1 MKVILLSGKARS
13 GKGTAAEVILGKYQG
28 KAFAFADDI
37 KTIAYNYFG
46 WHGEKDALGRKLL
59 QGIGTTG
66 RNYNRDIWVND
77 TIDRI
82 QWWTRQSSDNQ
93 LAVVT
98 DTRYPNEIQ
107 RIKHEFSDVVTIRIT
122 RDSVEKL
129 KHPSETA
136 LDQWTDWDYVVENNG
151 TREEFQRKILEIMEG
166 II

>member
-1 MKVILLSGKARS
+1 MSGKARS
-13 GKGTAAEVILGKYQG
+13 GKDTAAEVILGKYQG
-28 KAFAFADDI
+28 KTFAFADDV
-37 KTIAYNYFG
+37 KRVAHRVYEWDGT
-46 WHGEKDALGRKLL
+46 KDARGRKLL
-59 QGIGTTG
+59 QDIGTTG
-66 RNYNRDIWVND
+66 RNYDENIWVNEV
-77 TIDRI
+77 IRNI
-82 QWWTRQSSDNQ
+82 HWWIWLSDPHQ

-151 TREEFQRKILEIMEG
+151 SLEEFQKKILEIMEG

>member
-13 GKGTAAEVILGKYQG
+13 GKDTAADVILKKYNG
-28 KAFAFADDI
+28 IPFAFADDV
-37 KTIAYNYFG
+37 KKIAYNHFG
-46 WHGEKDALGRKLL
+46 WHGEKDELGRKLL
-59 QGIGTTG
+59 QDIGTTG
-66 RNYNRDIWVND
+66 RNYNRDLWANKTVD
-77 TIDRI
+77 MI
-82 QWWTRQSSDNQ
+82 QEWSLQSSDNQ

-107 RIKHEFSDVVTIRIT
+107 RVKHEFSDVVTIRIT

-151 TREEFQRKILEIMEG
+151 TKEEFQRKILEIMEG

>member
-13 GKGTAAEVILGKYQG
+13 GKDTAAEVIFGKYDG
-28 KAFAFADDI
+28 IPLAFADDI
-37 KTIAYNYFG
+37 KTIAYDYFG
-46 WHGEKDALGRKLL
+46 WHGEKDELGRKLL
-59 QGIGTTG
+59 QDIGTTG

-77 TIDRI
+77 TIDKI

-107 RIKHEFSDVVTIRIT
+107 QIKHEFSDVATIRIT

-151 TREEFQRKILEIMEG
+151 TKEEFKTKILEIMEG
-166 II
+166 VI

>member
-13 GKGTAAEVILGKYQG
+13 GKGTAAEMILGRYNG
-28 KAFAFADDI
+28 IPFAFADDI

-46 WHGEKDALGRKLL
+46 WHGEKDELGRKLL
-59 QGIGTTG
+59 QDIGTTG

-136 LDQWTDWDYVVENNG
+136 LDQWTDWDYVVKNNG
-151 TREEFQRKILEIMEG
+151 SLEEFQKKILEIMEG

>member
-13 GKGTAAEVILGKYQG
+13 GKDTAAKVILKKYNG
-28 KAFAFADDI
+28 ATFAFADDI
-37 KTIAYNYFG
+37 KKIAYKHFG
-46 WHGEKDALGRKLL
+46 WHGGKDELGRELL
-59 QGIGTTG
+59 QDIGTTG
-66 RNYNRDIWVND
+66 RNYNRDIWADKVV
-77 TIDRI
+77 TKI
-82 QWWTRQSSDNQ
+82 QWWAWQSSDNQ

-151 TREEFQRKILEIMEG
+151 SLEEFQKKILEIMEG

>member
-1 MKVILLSGKARS
+1 MSGKARS
-13 GKGTAAEVILGKYQG
+13 GKDTAAEVILEKYDG
-28 KAFAFADDI
+28 VPLAFANDI
-37 KTIAYNYFG
+37 KTIAYDHYDWNG
-46 WHGEKDALGRKLL
+46 KKDELGRKLL
-59 QGIGTTG
+59 QDIGTTG
-66 RNYNRDIWVND
+66 RNYNRDIWADKVV
-77 TIDRI
+77 TKI
-82 QWWTRQSSDNQ
+82 QWWAWQSSDNQ

-151 TREEFQRKILEIMEG
+151 TKEEFQKRILEIMEG

>member
-1 MKVILLSGKARS
+1 MSGKARS
-13 GKGTAAEVILGKYQG
+13 GKNAAAEAILKEYQVRT
-28 KAFAFADDI
+28 FAFADEV
-37 KTIAYNYFG
+37 KKIAYKYFG
-46 WHGEKDALGRKLL
+46 WHGEKDELGRKLL
-59 QGIGTTG
+59 QDIGTTG
-66 RNYNRDIWVND
+66 RDYNRDLWANKTVD
-77 TIDRI
+77 MI
-82 QWWTRQSSDNQ
+82 QEWSLQSSDNQ

-107 RIKHEFSDVVTIRIT
+107 RVKHEFSDVVTIRIT

-151 TREEFQRKILEIMEG
+151 SLEEFQMKILEIMEG

>member
-13 GKGTAAEVILGKYQG
+13 GKDTAADAILGEYQG
-28 KAFAFADDI
+28 KTFAFADDI

-46 WHGEKDALGRKLL
+46 WHGEKDELGRKLL

-136 LDQWTDWDYVVENNG
+136 LDQWTDWDYVVGNNG
-151 TREEFQRKILEIMEG
+151 TKEEFQKKILEIMEG

>member
-1 MKVILLSGKARS
+1 MSGEARS
-13 GKGTAAEVILGKYQG
+13 GKDTAAEVILKKYSG
-28 KAFAFADDI
+28 ATFAFADGI
-37 KTIAYNYFG
+37 KKIAYNYFG
-46 WHGEKDALGRKLL
+46 WYGEKDELGRKIL
-59 QGIGTTG
+59 QDIGTNG

-107 RIKHEFSDVVTIRIT
+107 RIKHEFPNVVTIRIT

-151 TREEFQRKILEIMEG
+151 SLEEFQKKILEIMKEVV
-166 II
+166 

>member
-1 MKVILLSGKARS
+1 LSGKARS
-13 GKGTAAEVILGKYQG
+13 GKDTAAEVILKKYQG
-28 KAFAFADDI
+28 KTFAFADDI
-37 KTIAYNYFG
+37 KKIAYNHFG
-46 WHGEKDALGRKLL
+46 WHGGKDELGRKLL
-59 QGIGTTG
+59 QDIGTTG
-66 RNYNRDIWVND
+66 RNYKRGIWANRMVDK
-77 TIDRI
+77 I
-82 QWWTRQSSDNQ
+82 QYWAWQSSDNQ

-151 TREEFQRKILEIMEG
+151 TKEEFQRKILEIMEE

>member
-1 MKVILLSGKARS
+1 MSGKARS
-13 GKGTAAEVILGKYQG
+13 GKDTAAEVILEKYDG
-28 KAFAFADDI
+28 VPLAFANDI
-37 KTIAYNYFG
+37 KTIAYDHYDWNG
-46 WHGEKDALGRKLL
+46 KKDELGRKLL
-59 QGIGTTG
+59 QDIGTTG

-82 QWWTRQSSDNQ
+82 QWWTRQSSGNQ

-107 RIKHEFSDVVTIRIT
+107 QIKHEFSDVVTIRIT

-136 LDQWTDWDYVVENNG
+136 LDQWTDWDYLVENNG
-151 TREEFQRKILEIMEG
+151 SLEEFQEKILEIMEG
-166 II
+166 IV

>member
-1 MKVILLSGKARS
+1 MSGKARS
-13 GKGTAAEVILGKYQG
+13 GKDTAAEVILEKYDG
-28 KAFAFADDI
+28 VPLAFANDI
-37 KTIAYNYFG
+37 KTIAYDHYDWNG
-46 WHGEKDALGRKLL
+46 KKDELGRKLL
-59 QGIGTTG
+59 QDIGTTG
-66 RNYNRDIWVND
+66 RNYNRDLWANKTVD
-77 TIDRI
+77 MI
-82 QWWTRQSSDNQ
+82 QEWSLQSSDNQ

-107 RIKHEFSDVVTIRIT
+107 RVKHEFPNVVTIRIT

-151 TREEFQRKILEIMEG
+151 SLEEFQKKILEIMEG

>member
-13 GKGTAAEVILGKYQG
+13 GKNTAAEVIFRKYDG
-28 KAFAFADDI
+28 ITLAFADDI
-37 KTIAYNYFG
+37 KTIAYDYFG
-46 WHGEKDALGRKLL
+46 WHGEKDERGRKLL
-59 QGIGTTG
+59 QDIGTSG
-66 RNYNRDIWVND
+66 RNYNEDIWVNRV
-77 TIDRI
+77 IRLL
-82 QWWTRQSSDNQ
+82 QWWASGTADHQ

-107 RIKHEFSDVVTIRIT
+107 GIKHEFSDVVTIRIT

-151 TREEFQRKILEIMEG
+151 TKEEFQRKILEVMGG

>member
-13 GKGTAAEVILGKYQG
+13 GKDAAAEVILWKYG
-28 KAFAFADDI
+28 GIPLAFADDI
-37 KTIAYNYFG
+37 KTIAYDHFG
-46 WHGEKDALGRKLL
+46 WHGEKDELGRKLL
-59 QGIGTTG
+59 QDIGTTG
-66 RNYNRDIWVND
+66 RNYNEDIWVNRV
-77 TIDRI
+77 IRLL
-82 QWWTRQSSDNQ
+82 QWWASGTADHQ

-98 DTRYPNEIQ
+98 DTRYPNEIR

-136 LDQWTDWDYVVENNG
+136 LDQWTDWDYLVENNG
-151 TREEFQRKILEIMEG
+151 TREGFQRKILEIAEG

>member
-13 GKGTAAEVILGKYQG
+13 GKDTAAEVIIKNYNGLP
-28 KAFAFADDI
+28 FAFADDV
-37 KTIAYNYFG
+37 KNIAYKYFG
-46 WHGEKDALGRKLL
+46 WYGEKDELGRKLL
-59 QGIGTTG
+59 QDIGTTG
-66 RNYNRDIWVND
+66 RNYNRDIWADKVV
-77 TIDRI
+77 TKI
-82 QWWTRQSSDNQ
+82 QWWTWQSSDNH

-136 LDQWTDWDYVVENNG
+136 LDQWTDWDYLVENNG
-151 TREEFQRKILEIMEG
+151 SLEEFQKKILEIMEG